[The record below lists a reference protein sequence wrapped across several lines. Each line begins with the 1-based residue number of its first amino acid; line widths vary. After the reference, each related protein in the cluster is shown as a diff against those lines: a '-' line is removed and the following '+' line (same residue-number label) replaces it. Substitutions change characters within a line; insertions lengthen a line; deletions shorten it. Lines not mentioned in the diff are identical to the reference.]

1 VEDVVVGILA
11 LVIGGLFCFRGY
23 LAMRLI
29 IPVWGAF
36 AGFALGAGLVAY
48 FTDEGFLST
57 LVGWLVG
64 LAVGVVFALIAYL
77 YYAISVLIA
86 MASIGFTL
94 GASAMVALDVTWS
107 WVVILVGV
115 LLGALLAFL
124 AIVADLPT
132 ALLVVLSAVA
142 GAIAMTAG
150 VMLIVGALE
159 TDDFTAAAA
168 TERIKDDWWWY
179 AVMIALAVARSARSS
194 RCGPRCGRRGS
205 SRAGR
210 PAGPERPGRAPGQY
224 SPCTLTVTP
233 ILSRPSMRRS
243 VPSPSHS
250 ISMSWCSTRSR
261 AQPLLCGLVGTFI
274 APWMAWPRS
283 K

>member
-1 VEDVVVGILA
+1 MEDVVVGILA

-36 AGFALGAGLVAY
+36 AGFTLGAGLVAY

-64 LAVGVVFALIAYL
+64 IAVGVVFAMIAYL

-94 GASAMVALDVTWS
+94 GASAMVALDVRWS

-132 ALLVVLSAVA
+132 ALLVVLSAIA

-159 TDDFTAAAA
+159 TDDFTAVAA

-179 AVMIALAVARSARSS
+179 VVMIALAVAGLLSQVRTVDSLRASLRSAWIESGGAAS
-194 RCGPRCGRRGS
+194 R
-205 SRAGR
+205 
-210 PAGPERPGRAPGQY
+210 
-224 SPCTLTVTP
+224 V
-233 ILSRPSMRRS
+233 
-243 VPSPSHS
+243 
-250 ISMSWCSTRSR
+250 
-261 AQPLLCGLVGTFI
+261 
-274 APWMAWPRS
+274 
-283 K
+283 

>member
-1 VEDVVVGILA
+1 MEDVVVGILA

-132 ALLVVLSAVA
+132 ALLVALSAIA

-159 TDDFTAAAA
+159 TDDFTATAA

-179 AVMIALAVARSARSS
+179 VVMIALAVAGLLSQVRTVESLRASLRSAWIESGGAAS
-194 RCGPRCGRRGS
+194 R
-205 SRAGR
+205 
-210 PAGPERPGRAPGQY
+210 
-224 SPCTLTVTP
+224 V
-233 ILSRPSMRRS
+233 
-243 VPSPSHS
+243 
-250 ISMSWCSTRSR
+250 
-261 AQPLLCGLVGTFI
+261 
-274 APWMAWPRS
+274 
-283 K
+283 

>member
-1 VEDVVVGILA
+1 MEDVVVGILA

-36 AGFALGAGLVAY
+36 AGFTLGAGLVAY

-64 LAVGVVFALIAYL
+64 IAVGVVFAMIAYL

-132 ALLVVLSAVA
+132 ALLVVLSAIA

-159 TDDFTAAAA
+159 TDDFTAVAA

-179 AVMIALAVARSARSS
+179 VVMIALAVAGLLSQVRTVDSLRASLRSAWVESGGAAS
-194 RCGPRCGRRGS
+194 R
-205 SRAGR
+205 
-210 PAGPERPGRAPGQY
+210 
-224 SPCTLTVTP
+224 V
-233 ILSRPSMRRS
+233 
-243 VPSPSHS
+243 
-250 ISMSWCSTRSR
+250 
-261 AQPLLCGLVGTFI
+261 
-274 APWMAWPRS
+274 
-283 K
+283 

>member
-1 VEDVVVGILA
+1 MEDVVVGILA

-48 FTDEGFLST
+48 LTDEGFLST

-179 AVMIALAVARSARSS
+179 AVMIALAVAGLLSQVRTVESLRASLRAAWIES
-194 RCGPRCGRRGS
+194 GGAA
-205 SRAGR
+205 SRA
-210 PAGPERPGRAPGQY
+210 
-224 SPCTLTVTP
+224 
-233 ILSRPSMRRS
+233 
-243 VPSPSHS
+243 
-250 ISMSWCSTRSR
+250 
-261 AQPLLCGLVGTFI
+261 
-274 APWMAWPRS
+274 
-283 K
+283 

>member
-1 VEDVVVGILA
+1 MEDVVVGILA

-36 AGFALGAGLVAY
+36 AGFTLGAGLVAY

-132 ALLVVLSAVA
+132 ALLVALSAIA

-159 TDDFTAAAA
+159 TDDFTATAA

-179 AVMIALAVARSARSS
+179 VVMIALAVAGLLSQVRTVESLRTSLRSAWVESGGAAS
-194 RCGPRCGRRGS
+194 R
-205 SRAGR
+205 
-210 PAGPERPGRAPGQY
+210 
-224 SPCTLTVTP
+224 V
-233 ILSRPSMRRS
+233 
-243 VPSPSHS
+243 
-250 ISMSWCSTRSR
+250 
-261 AQPLLCGLVGTFI
+261 
-274 APWMAWPRS
+274 
-283 K
+283 

>member
-1 VEDVVVGILA
+1 MEDVVVGILA

-36 AGFALGAGLVAY
+36 AGFTLGAGLVAY

-64 LAVGVVFALIAYL
+64 IAVGVVFAMIAYL

-132 ALLVVLSAVA
+132 ALLVVLSAIA

-159 TDDFTAAAA
+159 TDDFTAVAA

-179 AVMIALAVARSARSS
+179 VVMIALAVAGLLSQVRTVDSLRASLRSAWIESGGAAS
-194 RCGPRCGRRGS
+194 R
-205 SRAGR
+205 
-210 PAGPERPGRAPGQY
+210 
-224 SPCTLTVTP
+224 V
-233 ILSRPSMRRS
+233 
-243 VPSPSHS
+243 
-250 ISMSWCSTRSR
+250 
-261 AQPLLCGLVGTFI
+261 
-274 APWMAWPRS
+274 
-283 K
+283 

>member
-1 VEDVVVGILA
+1 MEDVVVGILA

-132 ALLVVLSAVA
+132 ALLVVLSAIA

-159 TDDFTAAAA
+159 TDDFTATAA

-179 AVMIALAVARSARSS
+179 VVMIALAVAGLLSQVRTVESLRASLRSAWIESGGAAS
-194 RCGPRCGRRGS
+194 R
-205 SRAGR
+205 
-210 PAGPERPGRAPGQY
+210 
-224 SPCTLTVTP
+224 V
-233 ILSRPSMRRS
+233 
-243 VPSPSHS
+243 
-250 ISMSWCSTRSR
+250 
-261 AQPLLCGLVGTFI
+261 
-274 APWMAWPRS
+274 
-283 K
+283 

>member
-1 VEDVVVGILA
+1 MEDVVVGILA

-36 AGFALGAGLVAY
+36 AGFTLGAGLVAY

-64 LAVGVVFALIAYL
+64 IAVGVVFAMIAYL

-94 GASAMVALDVTWS
+94 GAAAMVALDVTWS

-132 ALLVVLSAVA
+132 ALLVVLSAIA

-159 TDDFTAAAA
+159 TDDFTAVAA

-179 AVMIALAVARSARSS
+179 VVMIALAVAGLLSQVRTVDSLRASLRSAWIESGGATS
-194 RCGPRCGRRGS
+194 R
-205 SRAGR
+205 
-210 PAGPERPGRAPGQY
+210 
-224 SPCTLTVTP
+224 V
-233 ILSRPSMRRS
+233 
-243 VPSPSHS
+243 
-250 ISMSWCSTRSR
+250 
-261 AQPLLCGLVGTFI
+261 
-274 APWMAWPRS
+274 
-283 K
+283 